1 MRKLILMIIGIIAF
15 TLSSEAQLVRSRTF
29 AEKKKTGYNIVS
41 VGYDAM
47 FLDQGYGTLNGV
59 NLQYLHGFRVTKKV
73 PLFLEIGADISY
85 NTKSYKSQYQHE
97 YGGPYYTSKFRRNI
111 ISGRIPLNVSY
122 KFNIVKNF
130 HIQPYTG
137 LNFRI
142 NGFVGNGQFYG
153 NNTFQGGWQIGL
165 GFNVSKL
172 YLGLQYGLDFLPI
185 GTDYT
190 IGTEHPYHWIERD
203 INSSRLLVSIGVNF

>member
-41 VGYDAM
+41 VGYAAM

-73 PLFLEIGADISY
+73 PLFIEIGADISY
-85 NTKSYKSQYQHE
+85 NTKSYKFQE
-97 YGGPYYTSKFRRNI
+97 YGIKSKLSI
-111 ISGRIPLNVSY
+111 VSGRIPVNISY
-122 KFNIVKNF
+122 RFNIVKNF
-130 HIQPYTG
+130 SIQPYTG
-137 LNFRI
+137 CYFRI
-142 NGFVGNGQFYG
+142 NEFIDRGHVATGHVDPETIQA
-153 NNTFQGGWQIGL
+153 GWQIGL

-172 YLGLQYGLDFLPI
+172 YLGLQYGFDFLPI
-185 GTDYT
+185 GTDWDLFAK
-190 IGTEHPYHWIERD
+190 EEND
-203 INSSRLLVSIGVNF
+203 INSSRFLVSIGVNF

>member
-1 MRKLILMIIGIIAF
+1 MIIGIIAF
-15 TLSSEAQLVRSRTF
+15 TFSSEAQLVRSRTF

-47 FLDQGYGTLNGV
+47 FLNQVYGTLNGV
-59 NLQYLHGFRVTKKV
+59 NLQYLHGFRVTKKI
-73 PLFLEIGADISY
+73 PLFIEIGAEFSY
-85 NTKSYKSQYQHE
+85 NTKEHKYYNE
-97 YGGPYYTSKFRRNI
+97 YGERYTNYKARRNI

-130 HIQPYTG
+130 SIQPYTG

-142 NGFVGNGQFYG
+142 NGFLGDLYFFQD
-153 NNTFQGGWQIGL
+153 NTFQGGWQIGS
-165 GFNVSKL
+165 GFNISKL
-172 YLGLQYGLDFLPI
+172 YLGLQYGLDFFPI
-185 GTDYT
+185 GTLYLDYR
-190 IGTEHPYHWIERD
+190 EYD

>member
-15 TLSSEAQLVRSRTF
+15 TSPSEAQLVRSRTF

-47 FLDQGYGTLNGV
+47 FLDQGYGTLNGA

-73 PLFLEIGADISY
+73 PLFIEIGAEISY
-85 NTKSYKSQYQHE
+85 NTKTYKYQR
-97 YGGPYYTSKFRRNI
+97 YGYGNIYKNLKSKLSI
-111 ISGRIPLNVSY
+111 VSGRIPVNISY
-122 KFNIVKNF
+122 RFNIVKNF
-130 HIQPYTG
+130 SIQPYTG
-137 LNFRI
+137 CNFRI
-142 NGFVGNGQFYG
+142 NEFIDRGNVVTGYVDPEIIQA
-153 NNTFQGGWQIGL
+153 GWQIGL

-185 GTDYT
+185 GSDLYGKEET
-190 IGTEHPYHWIERD
+190 D